1 MSYGV
6 GRRRGLDV
14 VLLWLWC
21 RPVAIVLIQP
31 LAWEPL
37 YAASTALK
45 RKERK
50 REKEGRREEG
60 KTDRQVR
67 GKLGEK

>member
-1 MSYGV
+1 M
-6 GRRRGLDV
+6 